1 MNNEDIHLSTAA
13 KIFGVSPENVTKQ
26 MRSDA
31 KAINFGIIYGME
43 AFGLSR
49 RTGMSAADSRSFIDN
64 YFQLYPGI
72 RKFIENIKVKAKND
86 GYVTTLLN
94 RRRYLPEIQSKDQ
107 NIRKF
112 GERTAINTVIQ
123 GTAADLIKVA
133 MIQIHQWIQRNKYE
147 TLMILQ
153 VHDELVFDVPK
164 KELENVKKNVKL
176 LMESAFPDIHV
187 PLKVDVGAG
196 ENWFEAH

>member
-1 MNNEDIHLSTAA
+1 MTTTE
-13 KIFGVSPENVTKQ
+13 
-26 MRSDA
+26 
-31 KAINFGIIYGME
+31 
-43 AFGLSR
+43 
-49 RTGMSAADSRSFIDN
+49 SRSFIDN

-72 RKFIENIKVKAKND
+72 REFIENTKVKAKKD

-94 RRRYLPEIQSKDQ
+94 RRRYLPELQSKDQ

-133 MIQIHQWIQRNKYE
+133 MIHIHQWLQLNKYE
-147 TLMILQ
+147 TRMILQ

-164 KELENVKKNVKL
+164 KELEKIKKNIKL

-187 PLKVDVGAG
+187 PLKVDVGVG
-196 ENWFEAH
+196 DNWFEAH